1 LIPRLLPIITL
12 PLLPKMISPTIGEG
26 YDMSLAACAWAL
38 WALALVA
45 IVCRFVSRRLL
56 SGSRFWKDLKWDDYL
71 MMLALVSLAG
81 VAYSSNEVA
90 ANGSNYVPEGST
102 DDWTPQQV
110 ARAEWGSKMLV
121 ALEEF
126 MISTLWLVKACLLI
140 LYARMT

>member
-1 LIPRLLPIITL
+1 
-12 PLLPKMISPTIGEG
+12 
-26 YDMSLAACAWAL
+26 
-38 WALALVA
+38 
-45 IVCRFVSRRLL
+45 
-56 SGSRFWKDLKWDDYL
+56 